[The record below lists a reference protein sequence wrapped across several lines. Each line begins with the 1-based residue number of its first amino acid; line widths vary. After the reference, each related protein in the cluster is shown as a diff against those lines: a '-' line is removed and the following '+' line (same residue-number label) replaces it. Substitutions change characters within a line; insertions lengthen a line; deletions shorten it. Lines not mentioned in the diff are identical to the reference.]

1 MTTDLRVRNNIR
13 IMGRSAG
20 PVLLLAHGFGCDQ
33 GVWDRVLPY
42 FVDDY
47 KVVVFDH
54 VGVGGSDLDAYD
66 AVKYSSLDGYVSDL
80 LEICRELELKNVT
93 LVGHSVSAMMAVAAA
108 VESPELFADLV
119 LLASSPSYLDYP
131 SDSYVGGFTAADIAD
146 LLDSLDTN
154 YLSWAATMAPV
165 IMGNPQSPELGT
177 ELAGSFCRINP
188 AVARGF
194 ARVAFLSDVRHLLAG
209 VRVPALILQCS
220 NDLLVPDHLGTYT
233 EERMPMGTLARLQAT
248 GHLPHVSSP
257 DETAQAILSYL
268 RRAG

>member
-13 IMGRSAG
+13 ILGRSEG

-47 KVVVFDH
+47 KVVLFDH

-66 AVKYSSLDGYVSDL
+66 AAKYSSLEGYVSDL
-80 LEICRELELKNVT
+80 LEICRDLELTDIT
-93 LVGHSVSAMMAVAAA
+93 LVGHSVGAMMAVSAA
-108 VESPELFADLV
+108 VEAPELFKDLV

-131 SDSYVGGFTAADIAD
+131 SDSYVGGFSAADIAD

-154 YLSWAATMAPV
+154 YLSWAAAMAPV
-165 IMGNPQSPELGT
+165 IMGNPQSPELGI
-177 ELAGSFCRINP
+177 ELQGSFCRIKP
-188 AVARGF
+188 SIARRF
-194 ARVAFLSDVRHLLAG
+194 ARVAFLSDVRHLIG
-209 VRVPALILQCS
+209 SVRVPALILQCS
-220 NDLLVPDHLGTYT
+220 DDLLVPDHLGAYT
-233 EERMPMGTLARLQAT
+233 HDRMPNGTLAQLEAT

-257 DETAQAILSYL
+257 EETAQAILSYL
-268 RRAG
+268 RRTG